1 MSSPD
6 PSNCDYVLPPEC
18 KGLIDALRC
27 QQKEGPSAPYP
38 PVTRHVRLPEKEGPS
53 APYPPVTRHVRLPE
67 KVSVLFLAEA
77 SGQDLHAIMEVMTE
91 LRIIVSVNRSVDFA
105 DAQKILRRYGI
116 WAARGATNV

>member
-27 QQKEGPSAPYP
+27 QQ
-38 PVTRHVRLPEKEGPS
+38 KEGPS